1 MKNVNKILLS
11 LGLICTTSLL
21 SGCMS
26 MGTKVDPAQV
36 GQFKKGVTT
45 EADIVSVLGAP
56 NQRSTQP
63 DGSSSIAYMSM
74 SGRPDAAMFIPYIGP
89 FIGKVEN
96 QTTAVNFVFDQS
108 GHLTATSTNA
118 TTMRGGLLG
127 GD

>member
-1 MKNVNKILLS
+1 MKNINKALLS
-11 LGLICTTSLL
+11 LSLICATTLL
-21 SGCMS
+21 AGCMS
-26 MGTKVDPAQV
+26 FGTKVDPAQV

-45 EADIVSVLGAP
+45 EADIVALLGVP

-74 SGRPDAAMFIPYIGP
+74 SGRPDATMFIPYIGP

-96 QTTAVNFVFDQS
+96 QTTAVNFTFDLS
-108 GHLTATSTNA
+108 GRLTATSTNA